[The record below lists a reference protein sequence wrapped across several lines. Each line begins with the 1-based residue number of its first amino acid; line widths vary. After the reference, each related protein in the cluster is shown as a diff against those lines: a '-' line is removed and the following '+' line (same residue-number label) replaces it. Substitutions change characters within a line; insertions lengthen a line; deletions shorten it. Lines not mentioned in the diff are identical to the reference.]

1 MRNCNYS
8 KNVTLPLFN
17 FPYIRY
23 DMMLECWKA
32 LPEDRPT
39 FAHLRDVLWKMNTG
53 ENPYI
58 NIEPMPDDFQMTT
71 GPENHTDVNS
81 MEV

>member
-1 MRNCNYS
+1 MS
-8 KNVTLPLFN
+8 LLN
-17 FPYIRY
+17 FFYIRY
-23 DMMLECWKA
+23 DMMLECWQA

-58 NIEPMPDDFQMTT
+58 NIEPLPETT
-71 GPENHTDVNS
+71 EPENHTDVNS